1 MRMNSSEI
9 ARLFFI
15 ELQKLHKAPGFDA
28 EAKFL
33 ELNALLT
40 KLFFVFTKE
49 ENLHF
54 TTMFARIAFACHKYN
69 ISRALQWRVHTLRKK
84 QRALRAGDLSI
95 AEADYK
101 SALKTT
107 AFAISAFCQFPVPQE
122 LKTLLPK
129 DDDQETQKVK
139 LRIKER
145 LDIIRVVCL
154 EVDEEQ
160 EFLIC
165 QEFNTE
171 APDLIR
177 VKYNEIAFNEQFNK
191 TVEKIKT
198 VFGGKA
204 TLNLIDVHINE
215 DGIYLPK
222 IMVLEPDYLIDV
234 TSVAECFQSFG
245 VSSLLYLNKKFHP
258 FANSIPL
265 MVGNIANFFLD
276 QLMTNPRAEFKE
288 VFPKVFNLNPLAF
301 AIFTDPEIRKIQQ
314 QSLRHFSTLKYIVQQ
329 GLQTVGIN
337 PRSCYL
343 EPSFYSERYGL
354 QGRLDIWHRP
364 EGTTKADIIE
374 LKSGKPFMPNKF
386 GLNHNHYTQITLY
399 DLLVRSVYKGIEVA
413 EYILYSKI
421 ETDQLKFAP
430 VFKTKQDEAIQLR
443 NELVAIERQISMLDQ
458 KPLDQ
463 MGLLDRLGPRALP
476 QAKGFLA
483 NDLEAFEKTL
493 SDASEIERR
502 YFIAFT
508 SFTAREHQLA
518 KTGIQGNDKLNGL
531 SSLWLSNYEEK
542 DENFEM
548 LGGLEVEETHVMED
562 PPVIVLKRTAATNPL
577 ANFRQGDI
585 AVLYPKVFPEDNVLT
600 HQIFKGSITSID
612 SEQIVFKLY
621 AQQFNDKL
629 FHQHTLWCLEKD
641 MMDKSYQ
648 VQYKALFAFLNIR
661 KEKRQL
667 LLTEQAPQQVIP
679 EQIDFENKDLSKE
692 QKQILRK
699 ALSAKD
705 YFLLVGPPGTGKTK
719 FMLAEMVRHLLKNTK
734 QQILLLAY
742 TNRAVDEICEAIHG
756 FAEND
761 YLRLGS
767 RYACDKE
774 FEHRM
779 FSVVTEQVKSRKELT
794 DIIQNHR
801 IFVSTVASIVNRPL
815 LLQLKRFD
823 TAILDEASQILEP
836 MLVGMLP
843 AFRKFIM
850 IGDHKQL
857 PAVVMQDKE
866 QSAVKDE
873 MLLSIGLSNRRNS
886 LFERLYRRAQDK
898 NWYWAYDML
907 SHQGRMHS
915 DISAFPSE
923 FFYDQKLKLLADT
936 SPAGAWQLEDLKYQL
951 EEGASVLQQLIAQK
965 RMVYVPTEAD
975 YDGNP
980 KTNAEEAAKIGEL
993 IDEFRQLYEANG
1005 MELKPEDV
1013 GVITPFRA
1021 QIAQIRSVLANYG
1034 KGYEECTIDTV
1045 ERYQGG
1051 ARKIILIS
1059 LCLNMAY
1066 QLEAVVSLSD
1076 DEQVDRKLNVALTR
1090 ARQHLVLLGNE
1101 RLMRMDKRYNA
1112 LLDWIE
1118 QAGGRYTN

>member
-1 MRMNSSEI
+1 MNTPEL

-84 QRALRAGDLSI
+84 QRALRAAKLSI
-95 AEADYK
+95 GESEYK

-145 LDIIRVVCL
+145 LDNLRVICL

-160 EFLIC
+160 EFLLC
-165 QEFNTE
+165 QEYNTE
-171 APDLIR
+171 SPDLIR
-177 VKYNEIAFNEQFNK
+177 VKYNELAFNEQFNR
-191 TVEKIKT
+191 TVEKIKD

-204 TLNLIDVHINE
+204 TLNLIDIHINE

-222 IMVLEPDYLIDV
+222 MMVLEPDYLMDV

-245 VSSLLYLNKKFHP
+245 VASLLYLNRKFQA
-258 FANSIPL
+258 FSNSIPL

-288 VFPKVFNLNPLAF
+288 VFPKVFNLNPMAF
-301 AIFTDPEIRKIQQ
+301 AIFTDQEIRKIQQ
-314 QSLRHFSTLKYIVQQ
+314 QSLRHFSTLRYIVKD
-329 GLQTVGIN
+329 GLYKVGID

-364 EGTTKADIIE
+364 EGSTKADIIE

-399 DLLVRSVYKGIEVA
+399 DLLVRSVYKGIEVG

-430 VFKTKQDEAIQLR
+430 AFKTKQDEAIQLR
-443 NELVAIERQISMLDQ
+443 NELVAIERQLATLDQ

-463 MGLLDRLGPRALP
+463 MGLLDRLGPRSLP
-476 QAKGFLA
+476 QAKGFIA
-483 NDLEAFEKTL
+483 RDLEAFEKTM
-493 SDASEIERR
+493 SDISELERR

-518 KTGIQGNDKLNGL
+518 KTGVQGKEKLNGL
-531 SSLWLSNYEEK
+531 SSLWLSEYEEK
-542 DENFEM
+542 DENFEI
-548 LGGLEVEETHVMED
+548 LGGLEVAETHVMEE
-562 PPVIVLKRTAATNPL
+562 PPVIVLRRTAMTNPL

-612 SEQIVFKLY
+612 AEHIVFKLY

-641 MMDKSYQ
+641 MMDKSYL
-648 VQYKALFAFLNIR
+648 VQYKALYSFLNIR

-667 LLTEQAPQQVIP
+667 LLTEKAPYQVDP
-679 EQIDFENKDLSKE
+679 EEIEFENKDLSKE
-692 QKQILRK
+692 QTTILRK

-742 TNRAVDEICEAIHG
+742 TNRAVDEICEAIHE
-756 FAEND
+756 FAEED

-774 FEHRM
+774 YEHRM
-779 FSVVTEQVKSRKELT
+779 FSVVTEKVKTRKGLT
-794 DIIQNHR
+794 DIINNHR
-801 IFVSTVASIVNRPL
+801 IFVSTVASIINRPL

-843 AFRKFIM
+843 AFRRFIM

-866 QSAVKDE
+866 QSAIKDE
-873 MLLSIGLSNRRNS
+873 MLQEIGLSNRRNS
-886 LFERLYRRAQDK
+886 LFERLYRRAQD
-898 NWYWAYDML
+898 NGWYWAYDML
-907 SHQGRMHS
+907 SHQGRMHQ

-923 FFYDQKLKLLADT
+923 FFYDKKLKLLADT
-936 SPAGAWQLEDLKYQL
+936 SPAGAWQLDPLAYKLDNQ
-951 EEGASVLQQLIAQK
+951 ASSLGQLIAQK
-965 RMVYVPTEAD
+965 RMVYVPTEVD
-975 YDGNP
+975 YNGNP
-980 KTNAEEAAKIGEL
+980 KTNAEEAKKIGEL

-1005 MELKPEDV
+1005 MELKPEDI

-1021 QIAQIRSVLANYG
+1021 QIAQIRAVLEKYDRN
-1034 KGYEECTIDTV
+1034 YEECTIDTV

-1112 LLDWIE
+1112 LLDWIKAE
-1118 QAGGRYTN
+1118 GGLFSES

>member
-1 MRMNSSEI
+1 MNRPEI

-54 TTMFARIAFACHKYN
+54 TTMFARIAFACHKHH

-84 QRALRAGDLSI
+84 QSALRAGNLTIDD
-95 AEADYK
+95 AAYK

-107 AFAISAFCQFPVPQE
+107 AFAVAAFCQTPVPQE
-122 LKTLLPK
+122 LKILLPK

-145 LDIIRVVCL
+145 LDILRVVCL
-154 EVDEEQ
+154 EIDEDQ
-160 EFLIC
+160 EFMLC
-165 QEFNTE
+165 QEYDTE
-171 APDLIR
+171 SPDLIR
-177 VKYNEIAFNEQFNK
+177 VKYNELAFNEQFNN
-191 TVEKIKT
+191 TVYKIRD

-204 TLNLIDVHINE
+204 TLNLIDIHINE

-222 IMVLEPDYLIDV
+222 VMVLEPDYLVDV
-234 TSVAECFQSFG
+234 TSIAECFQSFG
-245 VSSLLYLNKKFHP
+245 ASPLLSLSRKFQP
-258 FANSIPL
+258 FPNSIPL

-276 QLMTNPRAEFKE
+276 QLMTNPRADFKE
-288 VFPKVFNLNPLAF
+288 IFPKVFNLNPLAF
-301 AIFTDPEIRKIQQ
+301 ASFADADVRKIQQ
-314 QSLRHFSTLKYIVQQ
+314 ESLKHFSTLKHIVRR
-329 GLQTVGIN
+329 GLQEASIN
-337 PRSCYL
+337 PKNCYL

-354 QGRLDIWHRP
+354 QGRLDIWHKP
-364 EGTTKADIIE
+364 AGSIKADIVE

-386 GLNHNHYTQITLY
+386 GLNHNHYIQTTLY
-399 DLLVRSVYKGIEVA
+399 DLLVRSVYKAVEVA
-413 EYILYSKI
+413 SYILYSKLD
-421 ETDQLKFAP
+421 TNQLKFAP
-430 VFKTKQDEAIQLR
+430 AFKTKQDEAIQLR
-443 NELVAIERQISMLDQ
+443 NELVAQERQLAMLDL

-476 QAKGFLA
+476 QARGFLA
-483 NDLEAFEKTL
+483 NDLQSFEKTL
-493 SDASEIERR
+493 TDASELERR

-518 KTGIQGNDKLNGL
+518 KTGVQGNERLNGL
-531 SSLWLSNYEEK
+531 ASLWLSNYEEK
-542 DENFEM
+542 DENFEI
-548 LGGLEVEETHVMED
+548 LGGLEIEETHVMED
-562 PPVIVLKRTAATNPL
+562 PPVLILKRSAATNPL

-585 AVLYPKVFPEDNVLT
+585 AVLYPKVIPQDNVLT

-621 AQQFNDKL
+621 AQQFNDSL
-629 FHQHTLWCLEKD
+629 FQQHTLWCLEKD
-641 MMDKSYQ
+641 MMDKSYL
-648 VQYKALFAFLNIR
+648 VQYKALYAFLNIR

-667 LLTEQAPQQVIP
+667 LLTEKAPYQIVP
-679 EQIDFENKDLSKE
+679 EQIEFENKHLSEE
-692 QKQILRK
+692 QKGILRK

-742 TNRAVDEICEAIHG
+742 TNRAVDEICEAIHD
-756 FAEND
+756 FAEED

-767 RYACDKE
+767 RYACDKQ

-779 FSVVTEQVKSRKELT
+779 FSVVTEKVNTRKALT
-794 DIIQNHR
+794 DIISQHR
-801 IFVSTVASIVNRPL
+801 IFISTVASIVNRPL
-815 LLQLKRFD
+815 ILELKRFD

-843 AFRKFIM
+843 AFRRFIM

-857 PAVVMQDKE
+857 PAVVLQDKE
-866 QSAVKDE
+866 QSSVKDE
-873 MLLSIGLSNRRNS
+873 LLQKIGLSNRRNS
-886 LFERLYRRAQDK
+886 LFERLYRRAQENK
-898 NWYWAYDML
+898 WFWAYDML
-907 SHQGRMHS
+907 SHQGRMHQ

-923 FFYDQKLKLLADT
+923 FFYNKQLKLLADT
-936 SPAGAWQLEDLKYQL
+936 SPAGAWQLEALNYNIQDH
-951 EEGASVLQQLIAQK
+951 APALQQLIARK
-965 RMVYVPTEAD
+965 RMVYVPTAAD

-980 KTNAEEAAKIGEL
+980 KTNAEEARQIGVL
-993 IDEFRQLYEANG
+993 IDHFRQLYEANG
-1005 MELKPEDV
+1005 LDFSPEDV

-1021 QIAQIRSVLANYG
+1021 QIAQVRSVLEKYNR
-1034 KGYEECTIDTV
+1034 GYENCTIDTV

-1066 QLEAVVSLSD
+1066 QLESVVSLSD
-1076 DEQVDRKLNVALTR
+1076 DEVVDRKLNVALTR

-1118 QAGGRYTN
+1118 TYGGRYQEA